1 MEKIKII
8 NWNKDLCDKKAKEY
22 EDYTNNKNN
31 ISFNFTKEEQKH
43 YWLTIFLPSIIA
55 FAAFVTLF
63 VLAAHISND
72 FAKWVIRIGLV
83 FATGIYLAI
92 KWFDI
97 VKDYI
102 LPLIE
107 EEKTCDTGI
116 KFHKAVAGKEIV
128 DLICIDG
135 FPINDSKCVSKP
147 VMLMLKDEQG
157 NESSYE
163 FKPNEWEFAA
173 TNKEIPVVDVEGG
186 IVFCPEQSS
195 YRGADDSCT

>member
-8 NWNKDLCDKKAKEY
+8 NWNKELCDKKAKEY

-31 ISFNFTKEEQKH
+31 ISFNFTKKEQKH
-43 YWLTIFLPSIIA
+43 YWLTVFLPSVLAFIVFIVIFFFA
-55 FAAFVTLF
+55 SRIPNVFVKWTVRIGSGFAA
-63 VLAAHISND
+63 
-72 FAKWVIRIGLV
+72 
-83 FATGIYLAI
+83 GIFLAI

-97 VKDYI
+97 VKDYV

-107 EEKTCDTGI
+107 EDKTCDTGI

-128 DLICIDG
+128 DLIYIDG

-195 YRGADDSCT
+195 YRGG